1 VNGISSGKIHV
12 SKVEVTTLHAFGR
25 GGGGSRGKHA
35 LGGEGGGGL
44 MPGDKCRIQLNLV
57 QSTELLNVVERTGQ
71 FNFGSAGCVS
81 AIPKLILACFT
92 AELEANSQA

>member
-1 VNGISSGKIHV
+1 M
-12 SKVEVTTLHAFGR
+12 A
-25 GGGGSRGKHA
+25 
-35 LGGEGGGGL
+35 
-44 MPGDKCRIQLNLV
+44 GDKCRIQLNLV

>member
-1 VNGISSGKIHV
+1 
-12 SKVEVTTLHAFGR
+12 
-25 GGGGSRGKHA
+25 
-35 LGGEGGGGL
+35 
-44 MPGDKCRIQLNLV
+44 
-57 QSTELLNVVERTGQ
+57 LNVVERTGQ